1 MQHYYKEI
9 KNGEIWSYQV
19 WSYPVDIDNLFEI
32 SEAEYNSAMEQFQA
46 KAEEKYRLIEEAIIA
61 EQKRIENLEKENAS
75 LLFQLLTGEEYTD
88 V

>member
-1 MQHYYKEI
+1 MQYYYKEI

-19 WSYPVDIDNLFEI
+19 WEYPVTIPNLIEI

-46 KAEEKYRLIEEAIIA
+46 QAEEKYRLAEEAFLA